1 MTEPHKVFGL
11 SPGASAGEIR
21 SRYLQLVRE
30 FPPDRDPERFARIRA
45 AFEDLSDPV
54 RRLEKQLFT
63 TRTDDSLSA
72 LTAELRTKLRNA
84 RIPTDV
90 LLALADA
97 P

>member
-1 MTEPHKVFGL
+1 MTEPHEVFGL

-72 LTAELRTKLRNA
+72 LTAELRTKLRTA